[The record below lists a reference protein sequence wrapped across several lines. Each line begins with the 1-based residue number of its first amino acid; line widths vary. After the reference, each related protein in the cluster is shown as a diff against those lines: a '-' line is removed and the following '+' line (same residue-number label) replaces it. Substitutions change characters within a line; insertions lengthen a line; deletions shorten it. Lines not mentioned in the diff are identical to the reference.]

1 MNAQVTFNNLNN
13 YWKLNVI
20 FRALKVLKT
29 KDRIKVG
36 FLALIQIVLSFLD
49 LAGVAVIGMI
59 GAITINGSAS
69 RPPGDRVSSILELL
83 QLDNFELTKQ
93 VSILGVLAAFLLIG
107 KTMSTIYLTRRTM
120 FFLGHRASSITQEL
134 IYRMLNQSFQEI
146 QKRSVQENVY
156 IITGGVTT
164 ITNGVISAFISLVS
178 DLVLL
183 LVMITGLFYVDSKT
197 ALLSIILFGV
207 ISLVLYRLTHRR
219 ANNLGRKQML
229 YSIKSVEMIHEVI
242 GSFREAVVGGR
253 RAFYSEQIG
262 KSQNNLTRNQ
272 AELSFLPTI
281 SKYVL
286 EVTVVIG
293 FLVISAVTFSSNSA
307 ARSVAVIS
315 VFLAASTRIAPAIL
329 RLQQVAITIK
339 SASAA
344 ALPTLKLIENFT
356 LDNSP
361 KDKVNKFNND
371 HTGFIASINVDCATF
386 TYEGNSKPTL
396 EEISLNVNPGQ
407 IVALVGRSGSGKTTL
422 ADLIIG
428 VQEPDTGEVR
438 ISNLEAK
445 EVSRFFPG
453 SVSYVPQEV
462 FIANGTIR
470 SNICLGFDP
479 GDVSDECIWEALKSA
494 ELNDVVDQLPKKL
507 DEMVGDNG
515 SKLSGGQRQRLGIA
529 RAMITKPVVLVLD
542 EATSSLD
549 SQTEQNITESILM
562 LGGKV
567 TVIIIAHRLSTVK
580 NADVVAYLEDG
591 KLKSVGS
598 FEKVRGDVPD
608 FDKQAKLLGI

>member
-1 MNAQVTFNNLNN
+1 MNTQITINNLSK
-13 YWKLNVI
+13 YWKINIVI
-20 FRALKVLKT
+20 RALKVLKT
-29 KDRIKVG
+29 KDRYKIG
-36 FLALIQIVLSFLD
+36 LLALIQIVLSFLD

-69 RPPGDRVSSILELL
+69 RLPGDRVSSILELL
-83 QLDNFELTKQ
+83 HLDNLELTKQ
-93 VSILGVLAAFLLIG
+93 VSILGVLAAFLLIS
-107 KTMSTIYLTRRTM
+107 KTLSTIYLTRRTM
-120 FFLGHRASSITQEL
+120 FFLGHRASSVTQEL
-134 IYRMLNQSFQEI
+134 IYKILNQSVQEI
-146 QKRSVQENVY
+146 QRRSIQENVY

-164 ITNGVISAFISLVS
+164 ITNGIISAFISLVS

-183 LVMITGLFYVDSKT
+183 LVMITGLFYVDPKT
-197 ALLSIILFGV
+197 AFLSIILFGT
-207 ISLVLYRLTHRR
+207 ISLVLYRLTHAR
-219 ANNLGRKQML
+219 ANTLGKKQML
-229 YSIKSVEMIHEVI
+229 YSIKSIEMIHEVI
-242 GSFREAVVGGR
+242 GSFREAVIGGR
-253 RAFYSEQIG
+253 RAYYSEQIG

-293 FLVISAVTFSSNSA
+293 FLLISAVIFSSNSA

-344 ALPTLKLIENFT
+344 ALPTLKLIENFASN
-356 LDNSP
+356 NSP
-361 KDKVNKFNND
+361 KDNINKFKNKHN
-371 HTGFIASINVDCATF
+371 GFIASVNVDCATF
-386 TYEGNSKPTL
+386 TYDGNTKPTL
-396 EEISLNVNPGQ
+396 EDITLSIKPGQ
-407 IVALVGRSGSGKTTL
+407 IVALVGRSGVGKTTL

-428 VQEPDTGEVR
+428 VLEPEAGEVR
-438 ISNLEAK
+438 ISNFKAK

-453 SVSYVPQEV
+453 SISYVPQEV

-479 GDVSDECIWEALKSA
+479 KDVPDECIWEALQSA
-494 ELNDVVDQLPKKL
+494 ELKDVVIQLPKKL
-507 DEMVGDNG
+507 DEIVGDRG

-529 RAMITKPVVLVLD
+529 RAMITKPGVLVLD

-549 SQTEQNITESILM
+549 SQTEQNIAEYILK

-580 NADVVAYLEDG
+580 NADTVAYLEDG

-598 FEKVRGDVPD
+598 FEKVRGEVPD

>member
-1 MNAQVTFNNLNN
+1 
-13 YWKLNVI
+13 
-20 FRALKVLKT
+20 
-29 KDRIKVG
+29 
-36 FLALIQIVLSFLD
+36 
-49 LAGVAVIGMI
+49 
-59 GAITINGSAS
+59 
-69 RPPGDRVSSILELL
+69 
-83 QLDNFELTKQ
+83 
-93 VSILGVLAAFLLIG
+93 
-107 KTMSTIYLTRRTM
+107 
-120 FFLGHRASSITQEL
+120 
-134 IYRMLNQSFQEI
+134 
-146 QKRSVQENVY
+146 
-156 IITGGVTT
+156 
-164 ITNGVISAFISLVS
+164 
-178 DLVLL
+178 
-183 LVMITGLFYVDSKT
+183 
-197 ALLSIILFGV
+197 
-207 ISLVLYRLTHRR
+207 
-219 ANNLGRKQML
+219 ML

-262 KSQNNLTRNQ
+262 KSQNDLTRNQ
-272 AELSFLPTI
+272 AELAFLPTI

-339 SASAA
+339 SASEA
-344 ALPTLKLIENFT
+344 ALPTLKLIENFE
-356 LDNSP
+356 LDSLP
-361 KDKVNKFNND
+361 KDNVTKFNND
-371 HTGFIASINVDCATF
+371 HTGFIPSINVDCASF
-386 TYEGNSKPTL
+386 TYSGNSKPTV
-396 EEISLNVNPGQ
+396 ERISLNVNPGQ

-422 ADLIIG
+422 ADLMIG
-428 VQEPDTGEVR
+428 VLEPEIGEVR
-438 ISNLEAK
+438 ISNFEAK

-479 GDVSDECIWEALKSA
+479 SDVPDECIWEALKSA
-494 ELNDVVDQLPKKL
+494 ELDDVVDHLPKKL
-507 DEMVGDNG
+507 DEIVGDKG

-529 RAMITKPVVLVLD
+529 RAMITKPAVLVLD

-549 SQTEQNITESILM
+549 SQTEQNITESLLN

-567 TVIIIAHRLSTVK
+567 TLIIIAHRLSTVK
-580 NADVVAYLEDG
+580 NADIVAYLEDG
-591 KLKSVGS
+591 KLKSMGS
-598 FEKVRGDVPD
+598 FEKVREEVPD

>member
-1 MNAQVTFNNLNN
+1 MNTEMNVNILRN
-13 YWKLNVI
+13 YWKVNVVS
-20 FRALKVLKT
+20 RALKVLKT
-29 KDRIKVG
+29 KDRFKVG
-36 FLALIQIVLSFLD
+36 LLALIQIILSFLD

-93 VSILGVLAAFLLIG
+93 VSILGVIAAFLLIG

-134 IYRMLNQSFQEI
+134 IYKMLNQSFQEI
-146 QKRSVQENVY
+146 QKRSIQENVY

-164 ITNGVISAFISLVS
+164 ITNGIISAFISLVS

-183 LVMITGLFYVDSKT
+183 LVMIAGLFYVDSKT
-197 ALLSIILFGV
+197 AFLSIVLFGF
-207 ISLVLYRLTHRR
+207 ISLVLYRLTHAR
-219 ANNLGRKQML
+219 ANTLGKKQML
-229 YSIKSVEMIHEVI
+229 YSIKSIEMIHEVI
-242 GSFREAVVGGR
+242 GSFREAVIGGR

-344 ALPTLKLIENFT
+344 ALPTLKLIENFVS
-356 LDNSP
+356 DNSP
-361 KDKVNKFNND
+361 KDNINKFKNEHN
-371 HTGFIASINVDCATF
+371 GFIASINVDSATF
-386 TYEGNSKPTL
+386 TYEGNSKATL
-396 EEISLNVNPGQ
+396 EDITLNVKPGQ
-407 IVALVGRSGSGKTTL
+407 IVALVGRSGAGKTTL

-428 VQEPDTGEVR
+428 VLEPEVGEIR
-438 ISNLEAK
+438 ISDINAK
-445 EVSRFFPG
+445 EVSRSFPG
-453 SVSYVPQEV
+453 SISYVPQEV

-479 GDVSDECIWEALKSA
+479 NEVPDECIWDALKSA
-494 ELNDVVDQLPKKL
+494 ELYDVVNELPKKL
-507 DEMVGDNG
+507 DEFVGDNG

-529 RAMITKPVVLVLD
+529 RAMITKPEVLVLD

-549 SQTEQNITESILM
+549 SQTEQNITESILK

-580 NADVVAYLEDG
+580 NADVVAYLEEG

-598 FEKVRGDVPD
+598 FEKVRGEVPD